1 MLPVLM
7 FPQFDPIMV
16 QIGPLAIHWYA
27 MAYIVALVL
36 GWWLVRYLV
45 NWSPVV
51 ATRVQVDDFLTW
63 ATLGVILGGRL
74 GYVLFYQ
81 PYYYLTNPLKIFAVW
96 QGGMSFHG
104 GALGVILALI
114 LFTRLNHLSFLG
126 FSDRVTT
133 VVPMGLGLGR
143 LANFVNGELWGRP
156 APDWLPWGMIFPSG
170 GPIARHPS
178 QIYEFLLEGVLLFT
192 IMLILASRQ
201 SIREQGGFLSGT
213 FLLGY
218 AIMRSI
224 AECFREPDAFIG
236 YLPFGVTMGQVL
248 CIPMAIAGISF
259 ICYACRSPKLESM
272 VLKSDA

>member
-133 VVPMGLGLGR
+133 VVPMGLG
-143 LANFVNGELWGRP
+143 
-156 APDWLPWGMIFPSG
+156 
-170 GPIARHPS
+170 
-178 QIYEFLLEGVLLFT
+178 
-192 IMLILASRQ
+192 
-201 SIREQGGFLSGT
+201 
-213 FLLGY
+213 
-218 AIMRSI
+218 
-224 AECFREPDAFIG
+224 
-236 YLPFGVTMGQVL
+236 
-248 CIPMAIAGISF
+248 
-259 ICYACRSPKLESM
+259 
-272 VLKSDA
+272 

>member
-201 SIREQGGFLSGT
+201 SIRERGGFLSGT
-213 FLLGY
+213 FLLDY